1 MGNNSTRRRNPSLH
15 SGSNTAGRSLDQKLK
30 KGDVQLSRFC
40 TTPLLGYEKSLSVI
54 KYLRQ
59 LIIHSNANSGSV
71 YFKTG
76 TLQILVSVEESY
88 YENVITD
95 FEEETLRNDNTIET
109 SDKILFP
116 ICTGESLLIFG
127 FLHTNENKG
136 LSESIKFQESIRKI
150 VAEFDMATRASILE
164 KFSTIIS
171 AKKEELFREN
181 ENSRKLLNM
190 TTHDLSSP
198 LTAISGYLSLMNDC
212 LKSDRKIDQLDDYHS
227 KISKGVTYISN
238 IINQLND
245 VIRLESSGEQLEL
258 VQVDLNWIAKEVCD
272 LMAESASKK
281 KHRLIF
287 IPLDEPVFVKAD
299 ITKLKRVIH
308 NLIMNAIKYTPENGK
323 IEVRLILKDTTVGI
337 SVKDNGIGIP
347 EDRQKEIFEAYNQL
361 DEYNHKESY
370 IASFGLGLFI
380 SSYYCKM
387 MNSEITVESAVG
399 EGSEFVLVFND
410 YEQKISSNRQAS

>member
-1 MGNNSTRRRNPSLH
+1 MGNNSTRRRNPSLR
-15 SGSNTAGRSLDQKLK
+15 SGSKMTGRSLDRKLRK
-30 KGDVQLSRFC
+30 EDVELSRFC

-59 LIIHSNANSGSV
+59 LIMFSNANSGSL
-71 YFKTG
+71 YLKTG

-88 YENVITD
+88 YEEVITD
-95 FEEETLRNDNTIET
+95 FEEVELRNDNIIET
-109 SDKILFP
+109 SKKILFP
-116 ICTGESLLIFG
+116 VCAGESLLIFG
-127 FLHTNENKG
+127 FLHTNQNYG
-136 LSESIKFQESIRKI
+136 LSESIEFQECIQNI
-150 VAEFDMATRASILE
+150 VAEFDIATRASILE

-198 LTAISGYLSLMNDC
+198 LTAINSYLSLMNDC
-212 LKSDRKIDQLDDYHS
+212 LKSERKIDQLDDYHS

-245 VIRLESSGEQLEL
+245 VIRLESSGEELDL
-258 VQVDLNWIAKEVCD
+258 VQVDLNWITEEVCG
-272 LMAESASKK
+272 LMAENASKK
-281 KHRLIF
+281 KHNLIF
-287 IPLDEPVFVKAD
+287 IPLEEPVFVKAD

-361 DEYNHKESY
+361 DEYNHKESH